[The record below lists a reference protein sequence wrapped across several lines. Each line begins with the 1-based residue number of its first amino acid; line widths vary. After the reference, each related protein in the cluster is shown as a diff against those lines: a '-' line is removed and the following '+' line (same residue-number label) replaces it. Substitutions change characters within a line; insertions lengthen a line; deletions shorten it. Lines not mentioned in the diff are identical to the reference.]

1 MEEIIVTPIMSK
13 RKWSVSKRWRRFA
26 GLAGIGIVGL
36 AVMVQINTPTHAQ
49 QTASKGSVGQPI
61 APTAMITVEA
71 AEQRSVADM
80 PSAAADLIG
89 EGQPPR
95 FLTDLPPAVYKAM
108 KEQAA
113 QGPARAGVRRPH
125 GAEALAPPTLKNF
138 SFNGVNQT
146 VACNCIPPDPHGA
159 VGKTHFVQV
168 TNSHVDIYTTTVPQ
182 VLVKSV
188 KLNTFFG
195 EPILPGGVNFL
206 FDPRVVY
213 DPIWNRWII
222 IATRVS
228 ASAGD
233 TVQKFRLAV
242 SKTSNP
248 AGSYY
253 FTSVN
258 FGVAGIQAGDWWDYP
273 QLGFDQDAIF
283 FTGNIFT
290 FAGAYNTTAMLSIA
304 KARMYNGLAYSS
316 AVFTGLAPTL
326 APPIVQDDNADAYFV
341 AANDGT
347 TLHLYRGTN
356 LSNPAEATLV
366 LQANVPVTAYT
377 APPNAVQPGTAV
389 LLDTGDRRFVNASSQ
404 VGDSLWNVHSIDV
417 GGFSTPRFYQID
429 TEGAGANTLK
439 QQGDF
444 VASATSHDWNA
455 SIAANASDDAFVNW
469 SSTDT
474 TTQAQVRFSGR
485 QPADPLGVIPAGV
498 ALFTSPTFYTSGLA
512 SGTTRWGDYS
522 AVSLQPNANG
532 TCAANQRA
540 WIVNQKNNGNN
551 TWGTRI
557 GRIGFC

>member
-1 MEEIIVTPIMSK
+1 MTPIMSK

-26 GLAGIGIVGL
+26 GLAGIVGL

-49 QTASKGSVGQPI
+49 QTVSKGSVGQPI
-61 APTAMITVEA
+61 ASTAMITVEA
-71 AEQRSVADM
+71 AEERSVADM
-80 PSAAADLIG
+80 PSLAPGLL
-89 EGQPPR
+89 EETQQPR

-113 QGPARAGVRRPH
+113 QGPARAGARGRN
-125 GAEALAPPTLKNF
+125 GAAALAPPTLKNF

-168 TNSHVDIYTTTVPQ
+168 TNSHVDIYTTTVPPA
-182 VLVKSV
+182 LVKSV
-188 KLNTFFG
+188 KLNSFFG
-195 EPILPGGVNFL
+195 EPILPQSGNFL

-222 IATRVS
+222 IATRRATS
-228 ASAGD
+228 ATD
-233 TVQKFRLAV
+233 TVHKFRLAV

-248 AGSYY
+248 AGSYHSY
-253 FTSVN
+253 NVN
-258 FGVAGIQAGDWWDYP
+258 FGGAPFQDGDFWDYP
-273 QLGFDQDAIF
+273 QLGFDQDAVFI
-283 FTGNIFT
+283 TGNIFT
-290 FAGAYNTTAMLSIA
+290 GSDVFRTTAMMPIA
-304 KARMYNGLAYSS
+304 KARLYNGLAFS
-316 AVFTGLAPTL
+316 APIFTTGLVPTL

-341 AANDGT
+341 AANNGT

-366 LQANVPVTAYT
+366 LQANVPVPAYT
-377 APPNAVQPGTAV
+377 APPDAVQPGTAV
-389 LLDTGDRRFVNASSQ
+389 LLDTLDRRFVNASSQ
-404 VGDSLWNVHSIDV
+404 VGDSLWNVHSVDV

-429 TEGAGANTLK
+429 TEGAGANTIK

-444 VASATSHDWNA
+444 SASATSHDWNA
-455 SIAANASDDAFVNW
+455 SIAANASDEAFVNW
-469 SSTDT
+469 SSTDPSAGT
-474 TTQAQVRFSGR
+474 NAQVRFSGR
-485 QPADPLGVIPAGV
+485 QLIDVLGVIPAGA
-498 ALFTSPTFYTSGLA
+498 ALFQSTTFYLGFNNSPVA
-512 SGTTRWGDYS
+512 RWGDYS

-532 TCAANQRA
+532 TCEANRRA
-540 WIVNQKNNGNN
+540 WIVNQKNNGST